1 VACSSAT
8 TRPCCRDINF
18 VDLGANLLPGERD
31 LRCNLTS
38 FPVWQYNRLVYTE
51 LWGRHAYDLV
61 AFVLMD
67 WAEVHTIRVSE
78 GLAYEGLCAQL

>member
-1 VACSSAT
+1 M
-8 TRPCCRDINF
+8 
-18 VDLGANLLPGERD
+18 
-31 LRCNLTS
+31 
-38 FPVWQYNRLVYTE
+38 VYTE